1 MTESIGVST
10 PAFDPDF
17 RTKRRRAILSA
28 WAGFAMDSYSI
39 FIVVSTLLPALV
51 YFQGD
56 MSKEERAIFAGM
68 TLAVTLLGR
77 PLGALIFG
85 HFADLIGRQRI
96 GAITIFGF
104 GTISL
109 LIGCLPGAELV
120 GATVATSL
128 LIGLRF
134 IEGIFLGGEYTA
146 ATPMA
151 LEYASPSRRG
161 FVGGLIQCAA
171 SGGSFVVGVLNT
183 LVLMVV
189 VNDGLHSPYVQWGW
203 RIPFII
209 GFFLSFA
216 VAWFLRRNVE
226 DSAVW
231 KSASASSNKKSSPLK
246 EMLKGRSGRA
256 FIQSW
261 AIMTG
266 VFFLINVGSSVL
278 NQFLLHNNAG
288 YTATDLART
297 QLVVPLFG
305 MTSYVFFGWLSDH
318 IGRKPA
324 LYISGALITL
334 LTPVTMTLIGGG
346 SVQGWFNL
354 TMLATATQMLY
365 VAPLGVLPAYIN
377 ERFATS
383 VRSSGWGTAYSA
395 AVIIPSFFPYYMIW
409 LSYFMP
415 FVYTAGALMA
425 FGGIIILVA
434 TACGPETREV
444 DLRTAGTKDDI
455 PPAAIVKSSGNVGV
469 QATGSVS

>member
-1 MTESIGVST
+1 MGL
-10 PAFDPDF
+10 AD
-17 RTKRRRAILSA
+17 
-28 WAGFAMDSYSI
+28 
-39 FIVVSTLLPALV
+39 TL
-51 YFQGD
+51 
-56 MSKEERAIFAGM
+56 
-68 TLAVTLLGR
+68 
-77 PLGALIFG
+77 
-85 HFADLIGRQRI
+85 HHRI
-96 GAITIFGF
+96 
-104 GTISL
+104 
-109 LIGCLPGAELV
+109 
-120 GATVATSL
+120 
-128 LIGLRF
+128 
-134 IEGIFLGGEYTA
+134 
-146 ATPMA
+146 
-151 LEYASPSRRG
+151 
-161 FVGGLIQCAA
+161 
-171 SGGSFVVGVLNT
+171 
-183 LVLMVV
+183 
-189 VNDGLHSPYVQWGW
+189 
-203 RIPFII
+203 
-209 GFFLSFA
+209 
-216 VAWFLRRNVE
+216 AWFLRRNVE

-231 KSASASSNKKSSPLK
+231 KSASASNNKKSSPLK

-266 VFFLINVGSSVL
+266 VFFLINIGSSVL
-278 NQFLLHNNAG
+278 NQFLLHNNPG

-415 FVYTAGALMA
+415 FVYTAGVLMA
-425 FGGIIILVA
+425 FGGVIIVVA

-444 DLRTAGTKDDI
+444 DLRTAGTKDEA
-455 PPAAIVKSSGNVGV
+455 PAAIVKSPGTVGV
-469 QATGSVS
+469 QATGSVT

>member
-1 MTESIGVST
+1 MTESIGAFN
-10 PAFDPDF
+10 PALDAEF
-17 RTKRRRAILSA
+17 RLKRKRAILSA
-28 WAGFAMDSYSI
+28 WAGFAIDSYSI
-39 FIVVSTLLPALV
+39 FIVVGTLLPALV

-56 MSKEERAIFAGM
+56 MSAQERSIFAGM

-109 LIGCLPGAELV
+109 LIGCLPGAEQV
-120 GATVATSL
+120 GATVSTSL

-151 LEYASPSRRG
+151 LEYAPPARRRG
-161 FVGGLIQCAA
+161 LIGGMIQCAA

-183 LVLMVV
+183 VVLMFA

-203 RIPFII
+203 RIPFIL
-209 GFFLSFA
+209 GFFLAFA

-226 DSAVW
+226 DSTVW
-231 KSASASSNKKSSPLK
+231 KSVNASSKKGSPLK
-246 EMLKGRSGRA
+246 EMLKGSSGRA

-261 AIMTG
+261 VIMTG
-266 VFFLINVGSSVL
+266 VFFLINIGSSVMS
-278 NQFLLHNNAG
+278 QFLLHNNPG
-288 YTATDLART
+288 YTASDLARS
-297 QLVVPLFG
+297 QLVVQLSG
-305 MTSYVFFGWLSDH
+305 MTSYIFFGWLSDH

-324 LYISGALITL
+324 LYIAGAQTIL

-346 SVQGWFNL
+346 SVHGWLNL
-354 TMLATATQMLY
+354 TLLAAATQMLF
-365 VAPLGVLPAYIN
+365 VGALGVLPAYIN
-377 ERFATS
+377 ERFATA
-383 VRSSGWGTAYSA
+383 VRSSGWGVAYSA

-409 LSYFMP
+409 LSQFMP
-415 FVYTAGALMA
+415 FVYTAGAIMA
-425 FGGIIILVA
+425 FGGVLVVVA
-434 TACGPETREV
+434 TACGPETRGV
-444 DLRTAGTKDDI
+444 DLRTAGTHDD
-455 PPAAIVKSSGNVGV
+455 PPVTIITSPVSVGA